1 LSKKAIPVFTIVVDQ
16 IVYEAVNTS
25 NKGIASLSLTDED
38 DSVSFYLFPKKK
50 RRGELKLFTAMALA
64 V

>member
-25 NKGIASLSLTDED
+25 SKGIASLSLTDED

-50 RRGELKLFTAMALA
+50 RKGS
-64 V
+64 